1 MALVLHVKSG
11 EAATSAA
18 QRRLVPVLGC
28 GASKTVRQISPK
40 QGIPPPLH
48 VADLRRV
55 KVALVGN
62 PNCGKTTL
70 FNRLTGSRG
79 KVGNMPGVTVS
90 AVSARMRGVEGWEI
104 VDLPGT
110 YSLHAK
116 APDEV
121 VTRDVLLQ
129 PGHAMRPD
137 VVWVVLESATV
148 RSGLFLTLQV
158 LELGIPAVVVVNRT
172 DSTSVDLPAL
182 SRGLGGIPVL
192 AVNAAADRSDAMV
205 SALCA
210 AVPGAVGASVD
221 PVRAWMLRHGE
232 APGWASEAD
241 REAVRAESLGRTPA
255 SLQLAEASER
265 WHVVRA
271 IAETALPPAEPGDGD
286 GLARRSRRTTRADR
300 VLTHPLW
307 GHAALAATFFLV
319 FQAVFAWSAWPM
331 DAVDGAFAAVREA
344 LSEQW
349 PDTWWRSLV
358 LDGLLAGIGGIVVFV
373 PQIMILFG
381 LIAVLEQSGYL
392 ARVGYLGD
400 RFLQGIGLNGRS
412 IVPLVGGLACAVP
425 AVMAARSIP
434 GKRER
439 LLTILITPLMTCSA
453 RLPVYAFLIGVLV
466 PDASVAG
473 GLFNV
478 RGLFLFA
485 LYAVGTLAALAVAW
499 LLHRGLPRRN
509 EGGFTLEWPAYRW
522 PRPLDVGREMVARGG
537 AFVVNA
543 GGIILVASL
552 GIWALSTWGPAEA
565 RATAEAQFAEAP
577 ADDPDRQ
584 AALLESSYLGAFART
599 VEPFFAPL
607 GYDGKMGVAILT
619 SFAAREVFVG
629 TMAALYPSA
638 GDGTEEGTIR
648 ALQTR
653 LAHEIN
659 PLTGRPVLTAA
670 SAASLLVFYMFALQ
684 CMSTVAI
691 VQRELGSW
699 AWAAAQWLAFTA
711 FAYGAALLVYN
722 LMA

>member
-1 MALVLHVKSG
+1 
-11 EAATSAA
+11 
-18 QRRLVPVLGC
+18 
-28 GASKTVRQISPK
+28 
-40 QGIPPPLH
+40 
-48 VADLRRV
+48 
-55 KVALVGN
+55 
-62 PNCGKTTL
+62 
-70 FNRLTGSRG
+70 
-79 KVGNMPGVTVS
+79 MPGVTVS
-90 AVSARMRGVEGWEI
+90 AVSARMRGVEGWELI
-104 VDLPGT
+104 DLPGT

-116 APDEV
+116 SPDEV

-129 PGHAMRPD
+129 PGHALRPD
-137 VVWVVLESATV
+137 VVWVVLESAAV

-158 LELGIPAVVVVNRT
+158 LELGIPAVVVVNQT
-172 DSTSVDLPAL
+172 DSTPVDLAAL
-182 SRGLGGIPVL
+182 SRGLGGLPVL
-192 AVNAAADRSDAMV
+192 AVNAAADGAAAI
-205 SALCA
+205 SAALREA
-210 AVPGAVGASVD
+210 APRAASGSGD

-232 APGWASEAD
+232 APVWASELD
-241 REAVRAESLGRTPA
+241 REAVRTHARGQSPA
-255 SLQLAEASER
+255 ALQLAEASER

-271 IAETALPPAEPGDGD
+271 LADAALPPAGPRDAD
-286 GLARRSRRTTRADR
+286 DLARRSRRTTRADR
-300 VLTHPLW
+300 VLTHPVW
-307 GHAALAATFFLV
+307 GHAVLLATFFVV

-331 DAVDGAFAAVREA
+331 DAVDGAFASVRSA
-344 LSEQW
+344 LSEHW

-412 IVPLVGGLACAVP
+412 IVPLVGGMACAVP
-425 AVMAARSIP
+425 AVMAARSIQ

-439 LLTILITPLMTCSA
+439 LLTVLVTPLMTCSA

-466 PDASVAG
+466 PNTAVAG
-473 GLFNV
+473 GLLNV
-478 RGLFLFA
+478 RGIFLFA
-485 LYAVGTLAALAVAW
+485 LYLVGTLAALAVAW
-499 LLHRGLPRRN
+499 MLHRGLPRRN

-552 GIWALSTWGPAEA
+552 GIWALSSWGPVDA
-565 RATAEAQFAEAP
+565 RAAVESEFAAAP
-577 ADDPDRQ
+577 AEDPDRQ

-599 VEPFFAPL
+599 VEPVFTPL

-629 TMAALYPSA
+629 TLAALYPAA
-638 GDGTEEGTIR
+638 GDGSEAGTIR
-648 ALQTR
+648 ALQAR
-653 LAHEIN
+653 LAQEIN

-670 SAASLLVFYMFALQ
+670 SAASLLVFYLFALQ

-711 FAYGAALLVYN
+711 FAYGAALLVYHA
-722 LMA
+722 MA

>member
-1 MALVLHVKSG
+1 MALP
-11 EAATSAA
+11 SA
-18 QRRLVPVLGC
+18 
-28 GASKTVRQISPK
+28 VR
-40 QGIPPPLH
+40 
-48 VADLRRV
+48 DLRAV

-79 KVGNMPGVTVS
+79 KVGNLPGVTVS
-90 AVSARMRGVEGWEI
+90 AVVARMRGVEGVELI
-104 VDLPGT
+104 DLPGT
-110 YSLHAK
+110 YSLHAQ

-121 VTRDVLLQ
+121 VTRDVLVQ
-129 PGHAMRPD
+129 PGHALQPD
-137 VVWVVLESATV
+137 AVWVVLESSAV

-158 LELGIPAVVVVNRT
+158 LDLGIPAVIVVNQT
-172 DSTSVDLPAL
+172 DATAVDSAAL
-182 SRGLGGIPVL
+182 SRGLGGLPVVVL
-192 AVNAAADRSDAMV
+192 NAACDRPRD
-205 SALCA
+205 
-210 AVPGAVGASVD
+210 VGARLRGAEPRALEGVGN
-221 PVRAWMLRHGE
+221 PLRAWMLRHGE
-232 APGWASEAD
+232 APEWASDAD
-241 REAVRAESLGRTPA
+241 RAAVREHAAGRTPA
-255 SLQLAEASER
+255 ALQLAEASER

-271 IAETALPPAEPGDGD
+271 IADASLPPAEPGDAA

-307 GHAALAATFFLV
+307 GHAALLATFFVV

-344 LSEQW
+344 LSERW
-349 PDTWWRSLV
+349 PDTWWRSLL

-400 RFLQGIGLNGRS
+400 RFLQGLGLNGRS
-412 IVPLVGGLACAVP
+412 IVPLIGGMACAVP

-439 LLTILITPLMTCSA
+439 LLTILVTPLMTCSA

-466 PDASVAG
+466 PDAAVVG
-473 GLFNV
+473 GWFNV
-478 RGLFLFA
+478 RGLFLFG
-485 LYAVGTLAALAVAW
+485 LYAVGTVAALGVAW

-522 PRPLDVGREMVARGG
+522 PRPRDIGREMVARGG
-537 AFVVNA
+537 AFVANA
-543 GGIILVASL
+543 GGIILLASL
-552 GIWALSTWGPAEA
+552 GIWALSHWGP
-565 RATAEAQFAEAP
+565 TAERAALEVRYAAAP
-577 ADDPDRQ
+577 ADDPERA
-584 AALLESSYLGAFART
+584 AALLEASYLGAVAQT
-599 VEPFFAPL
+599 IEPAFAPL

-629 TMAALYPSA
+629 TLAALYPA
-638 GDGTEEGTIR
+638 GHDGTEEGTIR

-653 LAHEIN
+653 LAREIN

-670 SAASLLVFYMFALQ
+670 SAASLLVFYLFALQ

-699 AWAAAQWLAFTA
+699 VWAAAQWLAFTA
-711 FAYGAALLVYN
+711 FAYGAALLVYTVF
-722 LMA
+722 A